1 MNSFVVIDASFTL
14 RAVLTNPLAE
24 KARSKLGEWDRASL
38 RLRSPGLWYYEVA
51 SALSKLVRFKELS
64 WEQARTAMKLA
75 LDLQVELVTP
85 DSTDYRA
92 VWQWTEQLQRAAP
105 YDSPMDCR
113 QAALQRRGS
122 TLGSPFGGRDEGL
135 ISIDEQKFEPRRN
148 SISRA

>member
-14 RAVLTNPLAE
+14 RAVLANPLAE
-24 KARSKLGEWDRASL
+24 KARNKLGEWDRDSL

-85 DSTDYRA
+85 DGTDYRA
-92 VWQWTEQLQRAAP
+92 VWQWTEQLQRAAS
-105 YDSPMDCR
+105 YDSFYLAVAE
-113 QAALQRRGS
+113 QANADLWTADKRLYNAVAQPWVHLLSG
-122 TLGSPFGGRDEGL
+122 EM
-135 ISIDEQKFEPRRN
+135 K
-148 SISRA
+148 A